1 MEYVTLDYAR
11 FGFSNKRRAQKFAQ
25 NYANNRRIVE
35 LKLTNIF
42 GFKVKE
48 DIVSDISLYLKI
60 EDQPYIVLNDG
71 QVFSSRLEILYD
83 KMLKKASVNV

>member
-42 GFKVKE
+42 SPLIFANQIG
-48 DIVSDISLYLKI
+48 
-60 EDQPYIVLNDG
+60 
-71 QVFSSRLEILYD
+71 
-83 KMLKKASVNV
+83 KATCSQK